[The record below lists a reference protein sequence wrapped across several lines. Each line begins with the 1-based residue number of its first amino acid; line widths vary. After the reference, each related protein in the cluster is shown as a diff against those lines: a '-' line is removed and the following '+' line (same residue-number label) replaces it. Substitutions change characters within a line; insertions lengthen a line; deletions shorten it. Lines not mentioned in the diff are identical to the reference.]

1 MFSRIAI
8 MVLRVCA
15 LAAITLGV
23 LFWTGNA
30 LALREV
36 HMTLG
41 VLVVLAL
48 WALAVALVF
57 ARSVP
62 IPARAGFV
70 LGAVAVGALLAA
82 VGMTQERLVPGAQH
96 WVIQV
101 VHLGL
106 ALAAVALG
114 EMIAAR
120 AVRAAK
126 PAHIAAR

>member
-8 MVLRVCA
+8 MALRVCA

-30 LALREV
+30 LALRQV

-41 VLVVLAL
+41 TLVVLAL
-48 WALAVALVF
+48 WALAVALIF
-57 ARSVP
+57 ARNVTA
-62 IPARAGFV
+62 PARAGLAV
-70 LGAVAVGALLAA
+70 GAVVVGALLAA
-82 VGMTQERLVPGAQH
+82 VGMTQERLMPGAQH

-126 PAHIAAR
+126 PANIAAR

>member
-23 LFWTGNA
+23 LFWTDNA
-30 LALREV
+30 LALRQV

-41 VLVVLAL
+41 ILVVLAL
-48 WALAVALVF
+48 WALAVALLF
-57 ARSVP
+57 ARGIGTP
-62 IPARAGFV
+62 LRAGLAV
-70 LGAVAVGALLAA
+70 GAVVAGALLAV
-82 VGMTQERLVPGAQH
+82 VGMTQERLLPGSQH
-96 WVIQV
+96 WIIQV

-114 EMIAAR
+114 ELIAAR
-120 AVRAAK
+120 AARTAK
-126 PAHIAAR
+126 LARIAAR

>member
-1 MFSRIAI
+1 MFTRIAI

-23 LFWTGNA
+23 LFWTDNA
-30 LALREV
+30 LQLRQV

-41 VLVVLAL
+41 ILVVLAL
-48 WALAVALVF
+48 WIVAF
-57 ARSVP
+57 AGGVGSP
-62 IPARAGFV
+62 TRAG
-70 LGAVAVGALLAA
+70 LAAAALAVGALLAL

-96 WVIQV
+96 WIIQV

-114 EMIAAR
+114 ELIARRTAR
-120 AVRAAK
+120 TPRVAQVTVR
-126 PAHIAAR
+126 